1 MKKTYKYTF
10 LTVFLALT
18 FIFGSMAAMNFILYI
33 REGRLLSE
41 SGMAVVESPVRPWQ
55 GWGEETDEKEE
66 GERYSLTAVQVRDA
80 VESWNK
86 RLGETLH
93 DPVEGQIS
101 LEEAVQEGEE
111 WLISMGI
118 GEAQG
123 AEDGLKFGKA
133 ALGVGIQKG
142 SSKVQLEPYYSFWT
156 VHFSGLYTDA
166 VLYLNAVTG
175 RVWRAEVIL
184 YDNLPEELPCEKLG
198 RFAEMAGLQV
208 TDDAAQINEERTRAV
223 LVVEEDLLYAGV
235 DYRNVVI
242 EENAVVEYTS
252 RELLHDRY
260 VVITY
265 EILTDEKY
273 YINNTSITKK

>member
-10 LTVFLALT
+10 LTMFLALA

-33 REGRLLSE
+33 REGQLLSE

-55 GWGEETDEKEE
+55 GWGDEPDEKDD
-66 GERYSLTAVQVRDA
+66 GKRYSLTAVQVRDA
-80 VESWNK
+80 MERWNK

-101 LEEAVQEGEE
+101 MEEAVQEGEE

-118 GEAQG
+118 GEGEAQE
-123 AEDGLKFGKA
+123 ADDGLKFVKA

-156 VHFSGLYTDA
+156 VHFSGSYTDA

-175 RVWRAEVIL
+175 RVWRAEVTL
-184 YDNLPEELPCEKLG
+184 YDNLPEELPCEKLEC
-198 RFAEMAGLQV
+198 FVEMAGLKV
-208 TDDAAQINEERTRAV
+208 TDDAAEINEEKTQAI
-223 LVVEEDLLYAGV
+223 LVVEDGLLYAGL
-235 DYRNVVI
+235 DYQNVVLGD
-242 EENAVVEYTS
+242 NAVVEYTN

-265 EILTDEKY
+265 EILTD
-273 YINNTSITKK
+273 

>member
-10 LTVFLALT
+10 LTMFLALA

-33 REGRLLSE
+33 REGQLLSE

-55 GWGEETDEKEE
+55 GWGDEPDEKDD
-66 GERYSLTAVQVRDA
+66 GKRYSLTAVQVRDA
-80 VESWNK
+80 MERWNK

-101 LEEAVQEGEE
+101 MEEAVQEGEE

-118 GEAQG
+118 GEGEAQG
-123 AEDGLKFGKA
+123 ADDGLKFVKA

-156 VHFSGLYTDA
+156 VHFSGSYTDA

-175 RVWRAEVIL
+175 RVWRAEVTL
-184 YDNLPEELPCEKLG
+184 YDNLPEELPCEKLEC
-198 RFAEMAGLQV
+198 FVEMAGLKV
-208 TDDAAQINEERTRAV
+208 TDDAAEINEEKLQAF
-223 LVVEEDLLYAGV
+223 LVVEEGLLYAGL
-235 DYRNVVI
+235 DYRNVALGD
-242 EENAVVEYTS
+242 NAVVEYTG
-252 RELLHDRY
+252 RDLPHDRY

-265 EILTDEKY
+265 EILPE
-273 YINNTSITKK
+273 

>member
-10 LTVFLALT
+10 LTMFLALA

-33 REGRLLSE
+33 REGQLLSE

-55 GWGEETDEKEE
+55 GWGDEPDEKDD
-66 GERYSLTAVQVRDA
+66 GKRYSLTAVQVRDA
-80 VESWNK
+80 MERWNK

-101 LEEAVQEGEE
+101 MEEAVQEGEE

-118 GEAQG
+118 GEGEAQG
-123 AEDGLKFGKA
+123 ADDGLKFVKA

-156 VHFSGLYTDA
+156 VHFSGSYTDA

-175 RVWRAEVIL
+175 RVWRAEVTL
-184 YDNLPEELPCEKLG
+184 YDNLPEELPCEKLEC
-198 RFAEMAGLQV
+198 FVEMAGLKV
-208 TDDAAQINEERTRAV
+208 TDDAAEINEEKTQAI
-223 LVVEEDLLYAGV
+223 LVVEDGLLYAGL
-235 DYRNVVI
+235 DYQNVVLGD
-242 EENAVVEYTS
+242 NAVVEYTN

-265 EILTDEKY
+265 EILTE
-273 YINNTSITKK
+273 

>member
-10 LTVFLALT
+10 LTMFLALA

-55 GWGEETDEKEE
+55 GWGEEPDEKDD
-66 GERYSLTAVQVRDA
+66 GKRYSLTAVQVRDA
-80 VESWNK
+80 MERWNK

-93 DPVEGQIS
+93 DPVEGQIPM
-101 LEEAVQEGEE
+101 EEAVQEGEE

-118 GEAQG
+118 GEGEAQG
-123 AEDGLKFGKA
+123 ADDGLKFVKA

-156 VHFSGLYTDA
+156 VHFSGSYTDA

-175 RVWRAEVIL
+175 RVWRAEVTL
-184 YDNLPEELPCEKLG
+184 YDNLPEELPCEKLEC
-198 RFAEMAGLQV
+198 FVEMAGLKV
-208 TDDAAQINEERTRAV
+208 TDDAAEINEEKTQAI
-223 LVVEEDLLYAGV
+223 LVVEGGLLYAGL
-235 DYRNVVI
+235 DYQNVVLGD
-242 EENAVVEYTS
+242 NAVVEYTN

-265 EILTDEKY
+265 EILTD
-273 YINNTSITKK
+273 

>member
-10 LTVFLALT
+10 LTMFLALA

-33 REGRLLSE
+33 REGQLLSE

-55 GWGEETDEKEE
+55 GWGDEPDEKDD
-66 GERYSLTAVQVRDA
+66 GKRYSLTAVQVRDA
-80 VESWNK
+80 MERWNK

-101 LEEAVQEGEE
+101 MEEAVQEGEE

-118 GEAQG
+118 GEGEAQG
-123 AEDGLKFGKA
+123 TEDGLKFVKA

-156 VHFSGLYTDA
+156 VHFSGSYTDA

-175 RVWRAEVIL
+175 RVWRAEVTL
-184 YDNLPEELPCEKLG
+184 YDNLPEELPCEKLEC
-198 RFAEMAGLQV
+198 FVEMAGLKV
-208 TDDAAQINEERTRAV
+208 MDDAAEINEDKTQAI
-223 LVVEEDLLYAGV
+223 LVVEDGLLYAGL
-235 DYRNVVI
+235 DYQNVVLGD
-242 EENAVVEYTS
+242 NAVVEYTN

-265 EILTDEKY
+265 EILTD
-273 YINNTSITKK
+273 

>member
-10 LTVFLALT
+10 LTMFLALA

-33 REGRLLSE
+33 REGQLLSE

-55 GWGEETDEKEE
+55 GWGDEPDEKDD
-66 GERYSLTAVQVRDA
+66 GKRYSLTAVQVRDA
-80 VESWNK
+80 MERWNK

-101 LEEAVQEGEE
+101 MEEAVQEGEE

-118 GEAQG
+118 GEGEAQG
-123 AEDGLKFGKA
+123 ADDGLKFVKA

-156 VHFSGLYTDA
+156 VHFSGSYTDA

-175 RVWRAEVIL
+175 RVWRAEVTL
-184 YDNLPEELPCEKLG
+184 YDNLPEELPCEKLEC
-198 RFAEMAGLQV
+198 FVEMAGLKV
-208 TDDAAQINEERTRAV
+208 MDDAAEINEEKTQAI
-223 LVVEEDLLYAGV
+223 LVVEDGLLYAGL
-235 DYRNVVI
+235 DYQNVVLGD
-242 EENAVVEYTS
+242 NAVVEYTN

-265 EILTDEKY
+265 EILTD
-273 YINNTSITKK
+273 

>member
-10 LTVFLALT
+10 LTMFLALA

-33 REGRLLSE
+33 REGQLVSE

-55 GWGEETDEKEE
+55 GWGDEPDEKDD
-66 GERYSLTAVQVRDA
+66 GKRYSLTAVQVRDA
-80 VESWNK
+80 MERWNK

-101 LEEAVQEGEE
+101 MEEAVQEGEE

-118 GEAQG
+118 GEGEAQG
-123 AEDGLKFGKA
+123 ADDGLKFVKA

-156 VHFSGLYTDA
+156 VHFSGSYTDA

-175 RVWRAEVIL
+175 RVWRAEVTL
-184 YDNLPEELPCEKLG
+184 YDNLPEELPCEKLEC
-198 RFAEMAGLQV
+198 FVEMAGLKV
-208 TDDAAQINEERTRAV
+208 TDDAAEINEEKTQAI
-223 LVVEEDLLYAGV
+223 LVVEDGLLYAGL
-235 DYRNVVI
+235 DYQNVVLGD
-242 EENAVVEYTS
+242 NAVVEYTN

-265 EILTDEKY
+265 EILTD
-273 YINNTSITKK
+273 

>member
-10 LTVFLALT
+10 LTMFLALA

-33 REGRLLSE
+33 KEGQLLSE

-55 GWGEETDEKEE
+55 GWGDEPDEKDD
-66 GERYSLTAVQVRDA
+66 GKRYSLTAVQVRDA
-80 VESWNK
+80 MERWNK

-101 LEEAVQEGEE
+101 MEEAVQEGEE

-118 GEAQG
+118 GEGEAQG
-123 AEDGLKFGKA
+123 ADDGLKFVKA

-156 VHFSGLYTDA
+156 VHFSGSYTDA

-175 RVWRAEVIL
+175 RVWRAEVTL
-184 YDNLPEELPCEKLG
+184 YDNLPEELPCEKLEC
-198 RFAEMAGLQV
+198 FVEMAGLKV
-208 TDDAAQINEERTRAV
+208 TDDAAEINEEKTQAI
-223 LVVEEDLLYAGV
+223 LVVEDGLLYAGL
-235 DYRNVVI
+235 DYQNVVLGD
-242 EENAVVEYTS
+242 NAVVEYTN

-265 EILTDEKY
+265 EILTD
-273 YINNTSITKK
+273 

>member
-10 LTVFLALT
+10 LTMFLASA
-18 FIFGSMAAMNFILYI
+18 FIFGSMAVMNFILYI
-33 REGRLLSE
+33 REDQLLSE

-55 GWGEETDEKEE
+55 GWGNEPDEKED

-80 VESWNK
+80 MESWNK

-93 DPVEGQIS
+93 DPVEGQVS
-101 LEEAVQEGEE
+101 MEEAVQEGEE

-123 AEDGLKFGKA
+123 AVDGLKFVKA

-142 SSKVQLEPYYSFWT
+142 SSRVRLEPYYSFWT
-156 VHFSGLYTDA
+156 VHFSGSYTDA

-175 RVWRAEVIL
+175 KVWRAEVTF

-198 RFAEMAGLQV
+198 QFVEMAGLQV
-208 TDDAAQINEERTRAV
+208 TDDAAEINAEKTQAT
-223 LVVEEDLLYAGV
+223 LVVEDGLLYAGLN
-235 DYRNVVI
+235 YQNVVLGD
-242 EENAVVEYTS
+242 NAVVEYTS
-252 RELLHDRY
+252 RELLYDRY

-265 EILTDEKY
+265 KILTD
-273 YINNTSITKK
+273 

>member
-10 LTVFLALT
+10 LTMFLALA

-33 REGRLLSE
+33 REGQLLSE

-55 GWGEETDEKEE
+55 GWGDEPDEKDD
-66 GERYSLTAVQVRDA
+66 GKRYSLTAVQVRDA
-80 VESWNK
+80 MERWNK

-101 LEEAVQEGEE
+101 MEEAVQEGEE

-118 GEAQG
+118 GEGEVQG
-123 AEDGLKFGKA
+123 ADDGLKFVKA

-156 VHFSGLYTDA
+156 VHFSGSYTDA

-175 RVWRAEVIL
+175 RVWRAEVTL
-184 YDNLPEELPCEKLG
+184 YDNLPEELPCEKLEC
-198 RFAEMAGLQV
+198 FVEMAGLKV
-208 TDDAAQINEERTRAV
+208 TDDAAEINEEKTQAI
-223 LVVEEDLLYAGV
+223 LVVEDGLLYAGL
-235 DYRNVVI
+235 DYQNVVLGD
-242 EENAVVEYTS
+242 NAVVEYTN

-265 EILTDEKY
+265 EILTD
-273 YINNTSITKK
+273 

>member
-10 LTVFLALT
+10 LTMFLALA

-33 REGRLLSE
+33 REGQLLSE

-55 GWGEETDEKEE
+55 GWGDEPDEKDD
-66 GERYSLTAVQVRDA
+66 GKRYSLTAVQVRDA
-80 VESWNK
+80 MERWNK

-101 LEEAVQEGEE
+101 MEEAVQEGEE

-118 GEAQG
+118 GEGEAQG
-123 AEDGLKFGKA
+123 ADDGLKFVKA

-156 VHFSGLYTDA
+156 VHFSGSYTDA

-175 RVWRAEVIL
+175 RVWRAEVTL
-184 YDNLPEELPCEKLG
+184 YDNLPEELPCEKLEC
-198 RFAEMAGLQV
+198 FVEMAGLKV
-208 TDDAAQINEERTRAV
+208 TDDAAEINEEKTQAI
-223 LVVEEDLLYAGV
+223 LVVEDGLLYAGL
-235 DYRNVVI
+235 DYQNVVLGD
-242 EENAVVEYTS
+242 NAVVEYTN

-265 EILTDEKY
+265 EILTD
-273 YINNTSITKK
+273 